1 MGTLLSLF
9 IPTIKNCQENP
20 ILLEEEEFSDSFFKN
35 EKIDEISKNL
45 QLTNPNLIN
54 LHSVFRKMDV
64 EGTGYINLDSFFI
77 FIEEELSSIISPYL
91 ERFFFLI
98 EKEDIDK
105 ITFIEW
111 LPAICVFCLY
121 TSERIL
127 QFVFSLIDTDQDG
140 YIGKRDLMKFLD
152 CER

>member
-1 MGTLLSLF
+1 MGTFLSLF
-9 IPTIKNCQENP
+9 FPINFFQENLLQEENDFHESFIKNDRIE
-20 ILLEEEEFSDSFFKN
+20 
-35 EKIDEISKNL
+35 EISKNL
-45 QLTNPNLIN
+45 QLTTADLIK
-54 LHSVFRKMDV
+54 LHKVFRKMDS
-64 EGTGYINLDSFFI
+64 EGSGYINLDSFFI

-121 TSERIL
+121 TSEKIF
-127 QFVFSLIDTDQDG
+127 QFVFNLIDTDQDG
-140 YIGKRDLMKFLD
+140 FIGKRYIIKFFYI
-152 CER
+152 

>member
-1 MGTLLSLF
+1 MGSLLSLF
-9 IPTIKNCQENP
+9 IPKIQSFQENP
-20 ILLEEEEFSDSFFKN
+20 ILSEEDDCSDSFFKN
-35 EKIDEISKNL
+35 DKIDEISRNL
-45 QLTNPNLIN
+45 QLTNPNLIK
-54 LHSVFRKMDV
+54 LHHVFRKMDV

-121 TSERIL
+121 TSERII
-127 QFVFSLIDTDQDG
+127 QFVFNMIDADQDG
-140 YIGKRDLMKFLD
+140 FIGKRDMMKFLD

>member
-1 MGTLLSLF
+1 MGILVSLF
-9 IPTIKNCQENP
+9 FPKIQSLQENRV
-20 ILLEEEEFSDSFFKN
+20 LFEEENSSDTFFKN

-45 QLTNPNLIN
+45 QLTNSNLIK
-54 LHSVFRKMDV
+54 LHHVFRKMDV

-111 LPAICVFCLY
+111 LPAISVFCLY

-127 QFVFSLIDTDQDG
+127 QFVFNLIDTDQDG
-140 YIGKRDLMKFLD
+140 FIGKRDMMKFLD